1 MTTMAT
7 PDIANGYDDQDKGR
21 PGEQPQLFD
30 NNDKR
35 IENLYNHLRDV
46 VKEYGPEAP
55 DYASTIDEIKQIL
68 NEHLSR
74 VREVGNDWAATLN
87 DKTLENNGLKDT
99 IRELKAQT
107 NDENQSQVLEQG
119 IQSYIEKRT
128 KEMEE
133 ALVVAKKERDGIY
146 KQLEEEKC
154 AHNASRELVNEYN
167 AKNDALTALI
177 TEMRSSDKYNVDTIN
192 AEITAERD
200 KLQQMYNELKVKS
213 ERNYVECDSPLSDKL
228 DMLCDAI
235 SRNSDVAKT
244 RELWQQDLD
253 ELNEI
258 YEERLIQKES
268 EWEVANDVSVKDLD
282 DKYKNSQLSIKQRLA
297 LSLKDRKELMEKMA
311 TAKLSYE
318 RENAVL
324 IFFTMLFFISLIF
337 WN

>member
-177 TEMRSSDKYNVDTIN
+177 TEMRSSDKYNVD
-192 AEITAERD
+192 
-200 KLQQMYNELKVKS
+200 
-213 ERNYVECDSPLSDKL
+213 
-228 DMLCDAI
+228 
-235 SRNSDVAKT
+235 
-244 RELWQQDLD
+244 
-253 ELNEI
+253 
-258 YEERLIQKES
+258 
-268 EWEVANDVSVKDLD
+268 
-282 DKYKNSQLSIKQRLA
+282 
-297 LSLKDRKELMEKMA
+297 
-311 TAKLSYE
+311 
-318 RENAVL
+318 
-324 IFFTMLFFISLIF
+324 
-337 WN
+337 